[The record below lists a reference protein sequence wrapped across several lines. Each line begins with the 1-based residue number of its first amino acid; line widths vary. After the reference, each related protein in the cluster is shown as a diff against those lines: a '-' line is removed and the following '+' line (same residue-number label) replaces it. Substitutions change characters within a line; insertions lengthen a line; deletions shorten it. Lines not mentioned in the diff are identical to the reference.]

1 MNILLIVKTN
11 RWWIKSRS
19 CPSI

>member
-1 MNILLIVKTN
+1 MDILLIVKSN
-11 RWWIKSRS
+11 RWWIKSRT